1 MSLVRYAVLLPIV
14 IIFRTCWMEHA
25 LEIIQAF
32 TLSSRRDFI
41 TILCEH
47 LVMLDCF
54 LECFWSDFF
63 CCCYFRIKQYTFGLQ
78 FIVLFYS
85 GYMFSLLVCIALHV
99 NAYMLDKK
107 FLPGEYCDHC

>member
-1 MSLVRYAVLLPIV
+1 
-14 IIFRTCWMEHA
+14 MEHA

-32 TLSSRRDFI
+32 TLSRRRDFI

-47 LVMLDCF
+47 LVI
-54 LECFWSDFF
+54 LECFLSDFF
-63 CCCYFRIKQYTFGLQ
+63 CYCYFRIKQYTLGLQ

-99 NAYMLDKK
+99 NISMLDKK
-107 FLPGEYCDHC
+107 FLSGEYCDHC